1 MTRLLARCTALL
13 LLVLLAA
20 CSGAPISGTRSSDTV
35 LYDYHSAVRWN
46 EFQTAWTFLDPAV
59 RDAQPFSD
67 ELRERLK
74 QVQVAGYEVKGT
86 DTSQPGE
93 IFQAVE
99 IRWIDKRDMTEQ
111 VTTDHQRW
119 RWDEAGKHWWLVS
132 GLPAF
137 DKP

>member
-1 MTRLLARCTALL
+1 MTRILARCTAVL

-35 LYDYHSAVRWN
+35 FYDYQSAVRWN

-59 RDAQPFSD
+59 RDEQPFSD

-74 QVQVAGYEVKGT
+74 LVQVAGYEVKGS

-93 IFQAVE
+93 IFQSVE